1 MIMIAF
7 FVYVGAS
14 EEERSTVMQDSL
26 EGMRVRQLMTDAVQ
40 VVHPDTS
47 VQQLMDLMFMTHH
60 MGFPVV
66 DNSLVGIVTLSD
78 TQRVPKEHLPFAK
91 VADIMTRDVIS
102 ISPEAPAVQ
111 ALKIMTERG
120 IGRLPVLDQGKLVG
134 IVTNTDFVRAVRVVT
149 ARARVGSM
157 GYQYPPPP
165 QQPPQAPPLSPPTA
179 SS

>member
-1 MIMIAF
+1 
-7 FVYVGAS
+7 
-14 EEERSTVMQDSL
+14 MQDSL
-26 EGMRVRQLMTDAVQ
+26 EGMRVRQLMTDVVQ
-40 VVHPDTS
+40 VVHPDTT
-47 VQQLMDLMFMTHH
+47 VQQLLDLMLMTHH

-66 DNSLVGIVTLSD
+66 DNGMVGIVTLSD

-102 ISPEAPAVQ
+102 ISPEAPATQ

-134 IVTNTDFVRAVRVVT
+134 VVTKTDFVRAVQVVT
-149 ARARVGSM
+149 ARARAGGM
-157 GYQYPPPP
+157 GYYQYQPPP
-165 QQPPQAPPLSPPTA
+165 QQPPGPPPNPPAA